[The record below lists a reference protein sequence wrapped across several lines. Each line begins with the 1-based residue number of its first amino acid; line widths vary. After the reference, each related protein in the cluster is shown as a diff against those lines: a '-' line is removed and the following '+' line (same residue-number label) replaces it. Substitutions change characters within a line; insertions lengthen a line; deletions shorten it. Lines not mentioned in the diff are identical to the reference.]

1 MKITKRTMTY
11 LAGGVLLA
19 SAATGCHRG
28 MHCGT
33 AEERGEWVVQKVS
46 SELEL
51 DDTQQARLA
60 EVKDQFLDARRL
72 MKVNREQHRA
82 EVLTMLS
89 QPTFDRDK
97 ANAMVGQQIETVNTR
112 APVVID
118 AIGNFWESLDAD
130 QQTQLRE
137 FVEDKIERYHNRQL
151 WH

>member
-19 SAATGCHRG
+19 SAVTACHHG
-28 MHCGT
+28 MHYGT

-51 DDTQQARLA
+51 NDTQQGRLA

-72 MKVNREQHRA
+72 MKANREQHRA
-82 EVLTMLS
+82 EVLAMLS

-130 QQTQLRE
+130 QRAELRK
-137 FVEDKIERYHNRQL
+137 FIEDKMEHYQSARR

>member
-19 SAATGCHRG
+19 SAVTGCRHG
-28 MHCGT
+28 MHYGT
-33 AEERGEWVVQKVS
+33 AEERGEWMVQKVS

-51 DDTQQARLA
+51 NDTQQARLA

-72 MKVNREQHRA
+72 MKANREQHRA

-112 APVVID
+112 APVVIN

-130 QQTQLRE
+130 QRAELRA
-137 FVEDKIERYHNRQL
+137 FIEDNMAHHHSGHR